1 MKLRKIDKDQYL
13 QLRSIGIPATY
24 THPHW
29 NEGIEY
35 LKKELSGDAWK
46 DFDLS
51 VAIGNGFRIEQIVF
65 YTGVDDELEDD
76 SED

>member
-24 THPHW
+24 THTSW
-29 NEGIEY
+29 NESIEQ
-35 LKKELSGDAWK
+35 LKGELSGDSWV

-51 VAIGNGFRIEQIVF
+51 SAIGNGFRIEEIVF